1 MFGLLR
7 FRPTFTLKG
16 RTRLGLRGW
25 DGIPLHP
32 HSVHFPIAGYLLAA
46 VFDVVSLLSR
56 GRPWSRDAFVA
67 ATWVMVAGAV
77 LALWAA
83 FTGLL
88 EWRFTPR
95 GSQVRRTANAHAA
108 TMVTATVLVL
118 ACIALRMLH
127 WPGATSTSIPITA
140 LSVLAALAV
149 SVGALLGG
157 DLVYAHGVRVDNAAD
172 SFAYHPSPVDLLPNG
187 RSLADGAARDGGREP
202 EPAPRRWV
210 TPG

>member
-1 MFGLLR
+1 MLGLLR

-16 RTRLGLRGW
+16 RARLGLRGW

-32 HSVHFPIAGYLLAA
+32 HSVHLPIAGYLLAA
-46 VFDVVSLLSR
+46 VFDVISLLGQ

-83 FTGLL
+83 LTGFL
-88 EWRFTPR
+88 EWRFTSR
-95 GSQVRRTANAHAA
+95 GSQVRRTANAHAV

-118 ACIALRMLH
+118 ACIALRLLH
-127 WPGATSTSIPITA
+127 WPGATATSLPITA
-140 LSVLAALAV
+140 LSVLAALVV
-149 SVGALLGG
+149 SIGAALGG
-157 DLVYAHGVRVDNAAD
+157 DLVYAHGVRVDNAVD
-172 SFAYHPSPVDLLPNG
+172 TFAYHPSPVDLLPNG
-187 RSLADGAARDGGREP
+187 LSLSDAADGDGRPEP
-202 EPAPRRWV
+202 ERAPRRWV